1 MLKTMRHHAKYFY
14 VLFFI
19 VILSFIFWGVGTVDK
34 SSNAQTIAEV
44 GKFKISIQDYGR
56 VYDNYYR
63 FYRETYKEKFDEEMQ
78 KKVNLKEKALD
89 TLVGQTVLLI
99 AAEENGIKVSDAEL
113 KEAIMNEPA
122 FMKDGAFS
130 PDVYQ
135 NALRLSRLSVSG
147 YETNKREELL
157 IRKMTKLIETAAVIP
172 DAGLDN
178 ISADENTKKMIKDS
192 LAKDAKDK
200 VVRSYVEG
208 MKKKLN
214 VKVNRELL

>member
-1 MLKTMRHHAKYFY
+1 
-14 VLFFI
+14 
-19 VILSFIFWGVGTVDK
+19 
-34 SSNAQTIAEV
+34 
-44 GKFKISIQDYGR
+44 
-56 VYDNYYR
+56 
-63 FYRETYKEKFDEEMQ
+63 
-78 KKVNLKEKALD
+78 
-89 TLVGQTVLLI
+89 
-99 AAEENGIKVSDAEL
+99 
-113 KEAIMNEPA
+113 
-122 FMKDGAFS
+122 MKDGAFS